1 MGGGGKGGG
10 GGGGGSTTTVQKA
23 DPWEGQ
29 QPYLT
34 GQGGGWQL
42 RPGAV
47 GTPVTDEDGN
57 VVKNPDGSI
66 RVQYK
71 PEDYYQAP
79 GIAGV
84 FPEANKLYQTG
95 QLAPDY
101 YEGNTVA
108 GQSDWTK
115 QALQMQ
121 ADRAM
126 NGSQLINDASNAMGN
141 VMTGQALQGNQ
152 GLNTLNQMAQED
164 NPYADELYNRANSQA
179 QAGINAG
186 FNAAG
191 RYGSGA
197 HAAASADAANNL
209 ANQMYGSMWDKR
221 AAAAQGAGQLYNQGI
236 GQQIMGAGQAQQL
249 GNQAYTDAAALSE
262 AGGVMDDYN
271 QQLINADIDRWNY
284 DQQKAM
290 LALQNYNNLIQGNYG
305 GTNTSTGQV
314 QNTGGNRLGNVA
326 GGALAGAGIGSYFGP
341 WGAVAGGA
349 LGGLLGLF

>member
-10 GGGGGSTTTVQKA
+10 GGGGTTTTVQKA

-29 QPYLT
+29 MPYLSDWH
-34 GQGGGWQL
+34 QW
-42 RPGAV
+42 
-47 GTPVTDEDGN
+47 GN
-57 VVKNPDGSI
+57 NPDN
-66 RVQYK
+66 
-71 PEDYYQAP
+71 PYQ
-79 GIAGV
+79 GV
-84 FPEANKLYQTG
+84 FPNAYKLYVEG
-95 QLAPDY
+95 KLAPDY

-126 NGSQLINDASNAMGN
+126 NGSQLINDASDAMGN

-179 QAGINAG
+179 QAGINAN

-221 AAAAQGAGQLYNQGI
+221 ASAAQSAGQLYNQGI

-249 GNQAYTDAAALSE
+249 GNQAYTDSAALSE

-284 DQQKAM
+284 DQNK
-290 LALQNYNNLIQGNYG
+290 ALQALSNYNQLIQGNYG
-305 GTNTSTGQV
+305 GTTTSTGQV
-314 QNTGGNRLGNVA
+314 QNYGGNRLGNVA
-326 GGALAGAGIGSYFGP
+326 GGALAGGGLGYMLGGAASP
-341 WGAVAGGA
+341 WIAGGAA

>member
-10 GGGGGSTTTVQKA
+10 GGGGTTTTVQKA

-29 QPYLT
+29 MPYLSDWH
-34 GQGGGWQL
+34 QW
-42 RPGAV
+42 
-47 GTPVTDEDGN
+47 GN
-57 VVKNPDGSI
+57 NPDN
-66 RVQYK
+66 
-71 PEDYYQAP
+71 PYQ
-79 GIAGV
+79 GV
-84 FPEANKLYQTG
+84 FPNAYKLYVEG
-95 QLAPDY
+95 KLAPDY

-126 NGSQLINDASNAMGN
+126 NGSQLINDASDAMGN

-164 NPYADELYNRANSQA
+164 NPYTDELYNRANSQA
-179 QAGINAG
+179 QAGINAN

-209 ANQMYGSMWDKR
+209 ANQMYGSLWDKR
-221 AAAAQGAGQLYNQGI
+221 ASAAQSAGQLYNQGI

-284 DQQKAM
+284 DQNKELQ
-290 LALQNYNNLIQGNYG
+290 ALSNYNQLIQGNYG
-305 GTNTSTGQV
+305 GTTTSTGQV
-314 QNTGGNRLGNVA
+314 QNYGGNRLGNVA
-326 GGALAGAGIGSYFGP
+326 GGALAGGGLGYMLGGAASP
-341 WGAVAGGA
+341 WIAGGAA

>member
-1 MGGGGKGGG
+1 MGGGGKG

-34 GQGGGWQL
+34 SWHQW
-42 RPGAV
+42 
-47 GTPVTDEDGN
+47 GN
-57 VVKNPDGSI
+57 NPDN
-66 RVQYK
+66 
-71 PEDYYQAP
+71 PYQ
-79 GIAGV
+79 GV
-84 FPEANKLYQTG
+84 FPNAYKLYG
-95 QLAPDY
+95 EGKLAPDY

-115 QALQMQ
+115 QALKMQ

-126 NGSQLINDASNAMGN
+126 NGSQLINDASTSMGN
-141 VMTGQALQGNQ
+141 VVTGQALAGNQ

-179 QAGINAG
+179 QAGINAN
-186 FNAAG
+186 FSAAG

-236 GQQIMGAGQAQQL
+236 GQQIIGAGQAQQL
-249 GNQAYTDAAALSE
+249 GNQAYTDSAALSE

-271 QQLINADIDRWNY
+271 QQLINANIDRWNY
-284 DQQKAM
+284 DQNK
-290 LALQNYNNLIQGNYG
+290 ALQALSNYNQLIQGSYG
-305 GTNTSTGQV
+305 GTTTSTGQV
-314 QNTGGNRLGNVA
+314 QNYGGNRLGNVA
-326 GGALAGAGIGSYFGP
+326 GGALAGGGLAYMMGMSNP
-341 WGAVAGGA
+341 WIAGGAA